1 MIAKIFGR
9 SNPVN
14 FILCGLLIIVAFSFS
29 IYTNFSSEEKSV
41 TVNEAIGVLLIL
53 LLSGFLIDFM
63 SKKNKINRNDSYA
76 ILLFSL
82 WLLLISDVFTD
93 LSVVVSN
100 LFILFAFRRLL
111 SLQSQLQVKQK
122 LFDASFWITISAFFE
137 FWTILFLLAVYAAI
151 LIYASSKVKNWIVP
165 LVGVIAGVVLVVL
178 FDLMFELGVVTQ
190 ILTKVDF
197 GFEYLT
203 SMFNSFSLGVFLSI
217 YLLMLAQQLMQMS
230 TYLATLQNLVKLI
243 ILWLMLGLV
252 VYLLASDKH
261 NGLLLYCFA
270 PLSLIGSNFLT
281 SLRKEW
287 MLQVWV
293 FLIFILAVISLFIK

>member
-1 MIAKIFGR
+1 MIAKIFGK

-14 FILCGLLIIVAFSFS
+14 FILCGLLIIVAFCCS
-29 IYTNFSSEEKSV
+29 IYTHFSSTEKSV
-41 TVNEAIGVLLIL
+41 TTNESIGVLLIL
-53 LLSGFLIDFM
+53 LLSGFLIDFI

-82 WLLLISDVFTD
+82 WLLLILDVFTD

-100 LFILFAFRRLL
+100 LFIVFAFRRLL

-122 LFDASFWITISAFFE
+122 LFDASFWITIAAFFE

-151 LIYASSKVKNWIVP
+151 IIYASSKVKNWIIP

-178 FDLMFELGVVTQ
+178 FDLMFEMGIIEYVSSQ
-190 ILTKVDF
+190 ADF
-197 GFEYLT
+197 DFEYVP
-203 SMFNSFSLGVFLSI
+203 SMFNTFSLGVFLSLYI
-217 YLLMLAQQLMQMS
+217 LMLGQQIMS
-230 TYLATLQNLVKLI
+230 MSSYLATLQNLIKLI
-243 ILWLMLGLV
+243 VLWLIVGLL
-252 VYLLASDKH
+252 VYLLTKGKH
-261 NGLLLYCFA
+261 SGLLLYCFA

-287 MLQVWV
+287 ILEVWV
-293 FLIFILAVISLFIK
+293 WLIFILAVVSMLVI